1 MRHKLYVFVLGFYVT
16 LALLFVLALV
26 VAVGY
31 AMYQESPKQFILASI
46 AFSLALVGGLVAV
59 KLDSRF

>member
-1 MRHKLYVFVLGFYVT
+1 MRHKLFVFVLGFYVT
-16 LALLFVLALV
+16 IALILVLAAV

-31 AMYQESPKQFILASI
+31 ALYQESPKQFILSSI
-46 AFSLALVGGLVAV
+46 AIALGLVGGLVAV